1 MAGDYTYA
9 ELDSIRARKARER
22 AKRFRQP
29 QPQPQPQS
37 QPDHQPE
44 SQSQPQAAEP
54 SPNGGT
60 FEGGFGTPEGDFGT
74 FGTPEEDMD
83 LPLIGGIKETRIGA
97 VGSASRN
104 RRRDL
109 DDKPGQLSPAT
120 SAQMY

>member
-1 MAGDYTYA
+1 
-9 ELDSIRARKARER
+9 
-22 AKRFRQP
+22 
-29 QPQPQPQS
+29 
-37 QPDHQPE
+37 
-44 SQSQPQAAEP
+44 
-54 SPNGGT
+54 
-60 FEGGFGTPEGDFGT
+60 
-74 FGTPEEDMD
+74 MD